1 MLFDARTEE
10 DTRGLAAALAA
21 AVGPGDVIALE
32 GDLGAGKTTLT
43 RHLARALGVP
53 PEIPVT
59 SPTFTLANHYVT
71 PDMRIIHA
79 DLYRLGDATEAAAI
93 GVEEWLAG
101 DALVLVEWA
110 DRIPGILGDDL
121 LRIRIE
127 HRGETARR
135 FVLEATGEVSRDLLA
150 ATAAELDGN

>member
-1 MLFDARTEE
+1 MLFSAATED
-10 DTRGLAAALAA
+10 DTRRLAGALAA
-21 AVGPGDVIALE
+21 AVGPGDVIALQ

-43 RHLARALGVP
+43 RYMVRALGVG

-71 PDMRIIHA
+71 PDLEIIHA
-79 DLYRLGDATEAAAI
+79 DLYRLGDEAEAAGI

-101 DALVLVEWA
+101 NALILVEWA
-110 DRIPGILGDDL
+110 DRIPGILGDDI

-135 FVLEATGEVSRDLLA
+135 FIFEATGEVSRDLMA
-150 ATAAELDGN
+150 ATAAGLN